1 MHRPRRRPGPVHARR
16 QSGGAGRV
24 LLWILACVAILLGA
38 ALAGLTWG
46 PNWARDR
53 IAAYV
58 GQVLGREVGVSRIE
72 VSPFAGRLVLDGIRV
87 ASLEPGIPML
97 AIERAT
103 VEVDAW
109 SLARGLVVIRGVRL
123 DAPKARVV
131 RLEPTRFDFS
141 EVLDRFA
148 NRPPSQHK
156 TDWRVDH
163 IGITGGRIEFD
174 DRVARTRMSID
185 ALGLDAR
192 GLSNEGHRADD
203 PATVESRFA
212 LQGRPVTATVRAT
225 PFSANPVFAGSL
237 KVDAIPLALLLPYLP
252 MPADVRPKGG
262 TLDLDVGA
270 TWRSAVARPG
280 TLEASGRVHL
290 NDLSVQDAAGR
301 ERMAAKRLA
310 VTLAPS
316 MPLGGALHVT
326 EIALRAPRL
335 ELARTAQG
343 GLDWP
348 AAGAAAAATS
358 TASGNAAPVSATS
371 TNVAA
376 TSGQASPRSP
386 ARAVPRSLRIDAI
399 RIDEGNLAWRDA
411 SLPAPLDL
419 RVTPMSLAL
428 KAIEIAD
435 LDRPAAIRGTG
446 RMDATVD
453 GAATLSA
460 DLSLDG
466 TAGRA
471 AIEVGGIE
479 VARYAPLA
487 GPALRAT
494 VEQGT
499 LAGRATLEWRDAA
512 DGWTV
517 ADAGASLAG
526 LQLLKDGR
534 RPVSIERF
542 DIEGVAVDP
551 AARAVRIA
559 SAKLDGARL
568 QAVRG
573 KDGRFDMQD
582 WYVAGPPRPT
592 PSAAA
597 RSAEAS
603 ATPGP
608 WTVLVTEAQIG
619 RLELDYDDLRLPP
632 ERKLPRL
639 TLSAR
644 ASNLSPDLSRSVPFE
659 AMAALA
665 DGSRLSAR
673 GTVRPAPL
681 SLDAQLRL
689 QRLTVTHFEPYLAPY
704 VNATLASGQLWSSGR
719 LRLSSGTDG
728 ALERIGFDGE
738 FSAND
743 FRAIDQVSSEDF
755 LRWTALAMPSIKVDL
770 RPSRPADS
778 LIEIGDV
785 AFYDFYARLILTA
798 EGRLNLSD
806 LLADPARRG
815 GDTRSLTRAEVA
827 GASPGPAAAP
837 PAART
842 SDSLERQVATGY
854 AEPRSADPGAR
865 RTATL
870 PAGAA
875 GPRPTIRVGTVR
887 IAGGNVNFSDLF
899 IRPNY
904 TANLTQLTG
913 SIDAIASDR
922 IEPSDVQITGRVD
935 DDTPLEISGKINPL
949 AVARFVDLRAVA
961 RGFELP
967 KLSPYSG
974 RWAGYAIQKGKLT
987 ADVRYRIQG
996 DQLQAE
1002 NKLTINQL
1010 TFGDKVDSPNAT
1022 SLPVRLAVSLLKD
1035 RHGNIDLDLPIS
1047 GTISDPQFSVGGLLW
1062 RAIGNLVTRV
1072 ISAPFNFLASLVGA
1086 DAGAAAQLS
1095 HIEFPAGGAAI
1106 DDDDRKRL
1114 DGLAR
1119 AMESRPEMT
1128 LEIAGIGDPIADRS
1142 AMQRERLD
1150 RTLKA
1155 AKLAQMRRD
1164 NPRAELPPLTQV
1176 TIDETERPVLL
1187 ERAWRDAKL
1196 DAGIAGKPPSSDEIE
1211 RQMLAR
1217 TQVATEEV
1225 RQIAQLRA
1233 QAAHDYLRTVGGVG
1247 DERLYM
1253 LAPRVAEDDGTL
1265 PPRRVEFS
1273 VR

>member
-1 MHRPRRRPGPVHARR
+1 M
-16 QSGGAGRV
+16 
-24 LLWILACVAILLGA
+24 LLWTVALVAILLGTGLA
-38 ALAGLTWG
+38 ALTWG

-53 IAAYV
+53 IAGYV

-72 VSPFAGRLVLDGIRV
+72 VSPFAGRLVFDGIRV
-87 ASLEPGIPML
+87 ASLEPGKPML

-109 SLARGLVVIRGVRL
+109 SLARGRVVIRGVRL
-123 DAPKARVV
+123 DAPAARVV

-174 DRVARTRMSID
+174 DRVARTRIAID

-225 PFSANPVFAGSL
+225 PFSATPVFAGTL
-237 KVDAIPLALLLPYLP
+237 KVDAIPLGLLLPYLP

-280 TLEASGRVHL
+280 TLETSGQVHL
-290 NDLSVQDAAGR
+290 NDLSVHDAAGR
-301 ERMAAKRLA
+301 ERVAAKRLA
-310 VTLAPS
+310 VTMAPS
-316 MPLGGALHVT
+316 MPLGGAIHLG

-335 ELARTAQG
+335 ELARTSQG
-343 GLDWP
+343 RLDWP
-348 AAGAAAAATS
+348 AAGAAPTGTAAAAAAPTNTAAPTNIAAPTS
-358 TASGNAAPVSATS
+358 TAAPTG
-371 TNVAA
+371 TGA
-376 TSGQASPRSP
+376 TSGHGSPHGT

-399 RIDEGNLAWRDA
+399 RIDEGSLAWQDA
-411 SLPAPLDL
+411 ALPAPLDL
-419 RVTPMSLAL
+419 RVTPLSLAL

-435 LDRPAAIRGTG
+435 LERPAEIRGSG

-466 TAGRA
+466 TGGRA
-471 AIEVGGIE
+471 AIELGGID

-499 LAGRATLEWRDAA
+499 LGGRATVGWRGGA

-517 ADAGASLAG
+517 ADAGATLAG

-534 RPVSIERF
+534 RPMSIDRF
-542 DIEGVAVDP
+542 DVDGVVVDP
-551 AARAVRIA
+551 AARSVRIG

-568 QAVRG
+568 QLVRG
-573 KDGRFDMQD
+573 KDGRFDIQD
-582 WYVAGPPRPT
+582 WYVAGPPRSP
-592 PSAAA
+592 PAG
-597 RSAEAS
+597 AEPRPAGAS
-603 ATPGP
+603 DAHGP
-608 WTVLVTEAQIG
+608 WAVQVAEAQIG

-639 TLSAR
+639 TLSAK
-644 ASNLSPDLSRSVPFE
+644 ASNLSPDLSQSVPFE

-665 DGSRLSAR
+665 DGSRLSAL

-681 SLDAQLRL
+681 ALDARLRL

-719 LRLSSGTDG
+719 LRVSSGTDG

-743 FRAIDQVSSEDF
+743 FRAIDQISSEDF
-755 LRWTALAMPSIKVDL
+755 LRWTALAMPSIKVDW

-778 LIEIGDV
+778 LVEIGDV
-785 AFYDFYARLILTA
+785 AFYDFYARIILTP

-806 LLADPARRG
+806 LLADPSRRG
-815 GDTRSLTRAEVA
+815 RDARSLTRAE
-827 GASPGPAAAP
+827 GGGTSPGPT
-837 PAART
+837 PAREPARI
-842 SDSLERQVATGY
+842 SDDLERQVATGY
-854 AEPRSADPGAR
+854 AEPRRADPGSR

-870 PAGAA
+870 PPGAA

-922 IEPSDVQITGRVD
+922 TEPSDVLITGRVD

-1035 RHGNIDLDLPIS
+1035 RYGNIDLDLPIS

-1072 ISAPFNFLASLVGA
+1072 VSAPFNFLASLVGA
-1086 DAGAAAQLS
+1086 DAGAGAQLS
-1095 HIEFPAGGAAI
+1095 HIEFPAGGVAI

-1155 AKLAQMRRD
+1155 TKLAQMRRD
-1164 NPRAELPPLTQV
+1164 DPRAELPPLTQV
-1176 TIDETERPVLL
+1176 AIDETERPVLL

-1196 DAGIAGKPPSSDEIE
+1196 DAGVAGKAPSSDEIE
-1211 RQMLAR
+1211 RQLIAR

-1233 QAAHDYLRTVGGVG
+1233 QAAHDYLRTVHGIG
-1247 DERLYM
+1247 DERLYL